1 MAESEAGDVALDC
14 AVCLSTKVAPAF
26 WPGASCSHTFCRR
39 CTFSILEKGSK
50 HCPLCRGGLQSK
62 TCAADVLA
70 GRCNL
75 VLDRELAELCRE
87 ADPADY
93 LSREAADSSL
103 VEATI
108 ERRLREEREGVEL
121 MLFFMGRI
129 SLRRGQ
135 HIGFCLFEPRYVMMV
150 RAHLHQPLL
159 LYPQVICTPI
169 SAGSSERASP
179 PTSALL
185 APQPAA
191 VTSSVPPRLSAPPL
205 LTPPHSPH
213 DAHSSRP
220 FPSESL
226 LNPPPPP
233 LLQVKNALS
242 THSRQFGI
250 VTDGCGITPGAS
262 GRVATILFDRQ
273 RPDGSYDVVVQVGG
287 PFSITSDVWEVA
299 PPAAAASAAPLLF
312 TRSHIEA
319 GSVDD
324 GSATDSDDSQP
335 SSSASSPV
343 AIRRSLVLAAA
354 ASSVAAAA
362 SSVASV
368 AAAQLSRRSTS
379 PRGAS
384 PGHSARGT
392 SPSRSSGDIDDEA
405 MGEAVAAPSPPSAAG
420 DDSSAEAMVERAR
433 VRSEQSRAA
442 RSKAAMSALWSLQS
456 LLRRA
461 A

>member
-1 MAESEAGDVALDC
+1 VVRQTLQGLAGFVGVAMAESEAGDVALDC

-150 RAHLHQPLL
+150 
-159 LYPQVICTPI
+159 
-169 SAGSSERASP
+169 
-179 PTSALL
+179 
-185 APQPAA
+185 
-191 VTSSVPPRLSAPPL
+191 
-205 LTPPHSPH
+205 
-213 DAHSSRP
+213 
-220 FPSESL
+220 
-226 LNPPPPP
+226 
-233 LLQVKNALS
+233 KNALS

-368 AAAQLSRRSTS
+368 SAAQLSRRSTS

-392 SPSRSSGDIDDEA
+392 SPSRSSGNIDDEA